1 MEVLPPAFTRS
12 QLERPGRVRAV
23 ELVEL
28 VELLHFLRFL
38 LLAVPEGEMVSVVA
52 EGQMEAVLDQTVVLT
67 ALQVLEWCLLCLLQL
82 LLTLELRASM
92 LLAVAFMA
100 VVVAEPGT
108 VQDLQEAL
116 TAPAVAVAVEMLP
129 TVAAPEEAV
138 LLEHFTF

>member
-1 MEVLPPAFTRS
+1 MGVSLPAFIRS
-12 QLERPGRVRAV
+12 QLERLGQARAA

-38 LLAVPEGEMVSVVA
+38 LLAVAEGEMVSVAV
-52 EGQMEAVLDQTVVLT
+52 EGQMEAALDQTVVLT

-92 LLAVAFMA
+92 LLVVAFTVA
-100 VVVAEPGT
+100 VVAEPET
-108 VQDLQEAL
+108 LQDLQDPPVDLA
-116 TAPAVAVAVEMLP
+116 AVAAVETLP
-129 TVAAPEEAV
+129 TEVAPEEVV